1 MANGRL
7 KQRRSVFS
15 GQDQKF
21 LLPKWCNDKCKDG
34 DYHEKE
40 REKYEEHDPQHGTGT
55 GNLRMRF
62 YRLYGVC

>member
-40 REKYEEHDPQHGTGT
+40 KYEEHDPQHGTGT